1 MSTQFV
7 RQPNPHPATD
17 EVRNAILANPGFGV
31 HFTDNMISIDWTG
44 DVEKGNGQWENPR
57 LEPYGPIAL
66 DPSAAVFHYGQ
77 EIFEGSRPTGT
88 RTVPCGPFARRRTRL
103 A

>member
-31 HFTDNMISIDWTG
+31 HFTDNMISVDWAG
-44 DVEKGNGQWENPR
+44 DVEKGNGQWHNPR
-57 LEPYGPIAL
+57 LEAYGPIAL
-66 DPSAAVFHYGQ
+66 DPSAAVLHYGQ
-77 EIFEGSRPTGT
+77 
-88 RTVPCGPFARRRTRL
+88 
-103 A
+103 